1 MTEEKHEHGSMDI
14 KDHEK
19 TFLGFVKFTTYSVV
33 IILGAL
39 VLLAIVNG

>member
-33 IILGAL
+33 IILLTL
-39 VLLAIVNG
+39 VFLAIVNG

>member
-19 TFLGFVKFTTYSVV
+19 TFLGFVKFTTYSII
-33 IILGAL
+33 IILIAL